1 MERAFPANGLLQACI
16 QEYPWS
22 RHALQQGIFLIGGQ
36 RASILSTL
44 EPITSIVIG
53 FLVFS
58 EPMGI
63 RVISGTVLVVGA
75 SMLTALADIIN
86 AKKNA

>member
-1 MERAFPANGLLQACI
+1 
-16 QEYPWS
+16 
-22 RHALQQGIFLIGGQ
+22 
-36 RASILSTL
+36 
-44 EPITSIVIG
+44 VIG